1 MLFLLDEVYST
12 IVRIGSTVGC
22 WGDMA
27 VDARSRARS
36 RCPTNPPNWVTNG
49 ALRIRS
55 NQGTEGTDADGTS
68 TKEEG
73 DDDDDDLKSRVQAVE
88 EGSDEVSH
96 MSQILARAQSDDAI
110 PV

>member
-1 MLFLLDEVYST
+1 
-12 IVRIGSTVGC
+12 
-22 WGDMA
+22 MA
-27 VDARSRARS
+27 PFESDQTKGPKGR
-36 RCPTNPPNWVTNG
+36 
-49 ALRIRS
+49 
-55 NQGTEGTDADGTS
+55 TDADGTS

-73 DDDDDDLKSRVQAVE
+73 DDDDDDDLKSRVQAVE

>member
-1 MLFLLDEVYST
+1 
-12 IVRIGSTVGC
+12 
-22 WGDMA
+22 MA
-27 VDARSRARS
+27 PFESDQTKGPKGR
-36 RCPTNPPNWVTNG
+36 
-49 ALRIRS
+49 
-55 NQGTEGTDADGTS
+55 TDTDGTS

-73 DDDDDDLKSRVQAVE
+73 DDDDDDDDLKSRVQAVE

>member
-1 MLFLLDEVYST
+1 M
-12 IVRIGSTVGC
+12 
-22 WGDMA
+22 
-27 VDARSRARS
+27 
-36 RCPTNPPNWVTNG
+36 TNG

-73 DDDDDDLKSRVQAVE
+73 DDDDDDDLKSRVQAVE